1 MISISGAIV
10 WKIKSKR
17 FGHFLR
23 LCFRVRNLAPTD
35 LAYGWCLKNT
45 LSALTDKGYVLF

>member
-10 WKIKSKR
+10 WKINQNR
-17 FGHFLR
+17 FGHFQR
-23 LCFRVRNLAPTD
+23 LCFRVQSLALD
-35 LAYGWCLKNT
+35 LAYLMASIAKT